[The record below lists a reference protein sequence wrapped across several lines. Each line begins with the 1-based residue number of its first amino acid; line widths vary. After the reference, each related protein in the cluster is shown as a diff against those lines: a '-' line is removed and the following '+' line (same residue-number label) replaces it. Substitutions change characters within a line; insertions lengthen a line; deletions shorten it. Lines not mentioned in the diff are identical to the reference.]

1 MIDFLRRCIKRQ
13 FSRAHLWYWFKLLLS
28 YLGTY
33 YAILK
38 ILLLVRDAYS
48 EDEAW
53 KGFCVF
59 VNNFSGEWVIW
70 ELLIILVLAIVFGW
84 KRIRTSYT
92 LKGGQKIVFDYCH
105 LLKQNGEIVIEV
117 PNSFTTNQQHLEK
130 ESMYSSFLKH
140 YREINKSEALFEIIK
155 KDLKAKSFKPET
167 PNNPHKDKERYALGT
182 FCKIGFDG
190 KTYLL
195 AASFKTDTN
204 NNITSSI
211 DDYNVFLCQLWA
223 NLSRHESERKVLDIP
238 IFGVQGRPYGDKLTT
253 DKKIY
258 QILKTYI
265 YNAKKNASCAK
276 ELHVCFYED
285 KEHEI
290 DLDKFVTIAKYIDEF
305 RTEEFDDKDPQ
316 GTAFDS

>member
-1 MIDFLRRCIKRQ
+1 MMDFLRRCIKRQ
-13 FSRAHLWYWFKLLLS
+13 LSRAHLWYWLKLLLS

-48 EDEAW
+48 GNEAW
-53 KGFCVF
+53 KGFCEF
-59 VNNFSGEWVIW
+59 VNHISGDWVVC
-70 ELLIILVLAIVFGW
+70 ELLVILALAIVLGW

-92 LKGGQKIVFDYCH
+92 LKGGQKIVFDYCPI
-105 LLKQNGEIVIEV
+105 LKQNGDIVIEV
-117 PNSFTTNQQHLEK
+117 PNSFTTNQQYVDK
-130 ESMYSSFLKH
+130 DSNYSGFLKH

-155 KDLKAKSFKPET
+155 KDLKVKAFKPET
-167 PNNPHKDKERYALGT
+167 SINAHKDKERYALGT
-182 FCKIGFDG
+182 FCRIAFDG
-190 KTYLL
+190 KNYLL
-195 AASFKTDTN
+195 AASFKTDSN

-223 NLSRHESERKVLDIP
+223 NLSRHDADRKVLDIP

-265 YNAKKNASCAK
+265 YNAKKNATCAK
-276 ELHVCFYED
+276 ELHVCFYDD

-316 GTAFDS
+316 GTALES